1 MINQVS
7 HVIIE
12 ILNDHLLLNQQKDDD
27 LQSLVVYVLLEII
40 YLVLLYLF
48 NGFRSKIWVT
58 CFYIG

>member
-48 NGFRSKIWVT
+48 NGFRSKI
-58 CFYIG
+58 